1 MSQQSMPEAL
11 KRWFNTPLSKLFQR
25 ANVLVYKASG
35 AKLGGSMKGA
45 PILLLTVRGR
55 KSGKSVTLPLL
66 YLQDGDDYVLVA
78 SKGGWPSHPLWY
90 MNIQADP
97 AVTVQVGRDRRAMT
111 ARTANQEERSR
122 LWPKLVAMY
131 ADYASYQSWTDRQ
144 IPVVILSPR
153 PS

>member
-1 MSQQSMPEAL
+1 MPEAL

-25 ANVLVYKASG
+25 ANVFVYKASG

-55 KSGKSVTLPLL
+55 KSGKPHTLPLL
-66 YLQDGDDYVLVA
+66 YLLDGEDYVLVA

-90 MNIQADP
+90 VNLQANPD
-97 AVTVQVGRDRRAMT
+97 VTVQVGRDQRAMT
-111 ARTANQEERSR
+111 ARTANQEERAR

-131 ADYASYQSWTDRQ
+131 SDYANYQSWTDRE

-153 PS
+153 RR

>member
-1 MSQQSMPEAL
+1 MSL
-11 KRWFNTPLSKLFQR
+11 
-25 ANVLVYKASG
+25 
-35 AKLGGSMKGA
+35 KGA

-55 KSGKSVTLPLL
+55 KSGKPHTLPLL
-66 YLQDGDDYVLVA
+66 YLQDGEDCVLVA

-90 MNIQADP
+90 LNLQADP
-97 AVTVQVGRDRRAMT
+97 NVTVQVGRDRRAMT

>member
-1 MSQQSMPEAL
+1 MSQQAMPEAL

-25 ANVLVYKASG
+25 ANVFVYKASG

-55 KSGKSVTLPLL
+55 KSGKPHTLPLL
-66 YLQDGDDYVLVA
+66 YLLDGEDYVLVA

-90 MNIQADP
+90 VNLQANPD
-97 AVTVQVGRDRRAMT
+97 VTVQVGRDQRALT
-111 ARTANQEERSR
+111 ARTANQEERAR

-131 ADYASYQSWTDRQ
+131 SDYANYQSWTDRE

-153 PS
+153 RR